1 MNNVKELLNKVQ
13 SKNFLIENLFA
24 ALVLACPFSL
34 FLSLN
39 ISKDIIFL

>member
-1 MNNVKELLNKVQ
+1 MKNIKGQ
-13 SKNFLIENLFA
+13 FKNFLKENLFA
-24 ALVLACPFSL
+24 TSVLVCPFSL